1 LSACMQSTMTI
12 ERQLQLFSEYK
23 AKVGGIHERAL
34 FVVCSGSNDIVEHF
48 TLADGM
54 TSPEYADMMARR
66 AIGLVEV
73 GVLIIILCIA
83 MQCKRL
89 LRASMHAWGIT
100 AHICLL
106 AHDAIC
112 RR

>member
-1 LSACMQSTMTI
+1 MQSTMTI

-54 TSPEYADMMARR
+54 TSPEYADMIARR

-73 GVLIIILCIA
+73 GVLLLLCAYIA
-83 MQCKRL
+83 RTR
-89 LRASMHAWGIT
+89 LRASMHA
-100 AHICLL
+100 
-106 AHDAIC
+106 IC